1 MDPLIGVA
9 LLPAALLCSS
19 GVSGRKKKPNRDKP
33 KATAAPGSRAGQAPQ
48 AEGSKET
55 AACVILPGTRARA
68 RFQEGTPM
76 RIASYIATT
85 ILLLA
90 GSAATAQTAGS
101 TSGPAAGTAV
111 VPNTA
116 VQKENPSN
124 AAPGGAKE
132 GVSPGAA
139 VSAGSPG
146 ATAKEGTQGGPAP
159 ASAAS
164 APSNQPTGGVSP
176 GGAIGAGAPG
186 STARQGT
193 QGGPAP
199 NPPPSK

>member
-1 MDPLIGVA
+1 
-9 LLPAALLCSS
+9 
-19 GVSGRKKKPNRDKP
+19 
-33 KATAAPGSRAGQAPQ
+33 
-48 AEGSKET
+48 
-55 AACVILPGTRARA
+55 
-68 RFQEGTPM
+68 M
-76 RIASYIATT
+76 RIASYMAATM
-85 ILLLA
+85 LLVA
-90 GSAATAQTAGS
+90 VPAATAQTAGS
-101 TSGPAAGTAV
+101 TSGPAAGSPV

-116 VQKENPSN
+116 VQKENPAN
-124 AAPGGAKE
+124 TAPGADQAKE

-159 ASAAS
+159 GSAAS
-164 APSNQPTGGVSP
+164 SPSNQPAGGVSQ

-199 NPPPSK
+199 TPAQSK